1 MSEDTII
8 EIEGLY
14 KIFGPQAKE
23 KALPLVKQGVSK
35 KEILEKTGCTVGINN
50 ASFSVRKREIFVIM
64 GLSGSGK
71 STVIR
76 CVNRLIPS
84 TAGKIKV
91 SGVDVPGASAEELR
105 QLRRKTMSMVF
116 QRFGLLP
123 QRTVIDNVAFGLEIQ
138 DMPKQE
144 RHARAQEAIKLV
156 SLDGYESAMTQ
167 ELSGGMQQR
176 VGLARALANDPEIL
190 LMDEAFSALDPLIR
204 VQLQDELLE
213 LQASQHR
220 TILFITHDLDEALK
234 IGDRIAIMKDGA
246 VVQVGTP
253 EEILT
258 NPADDYVERF
268 VQNVDR
274 SKVITAS
281 AFMRKTRTITV
292 PKDGPH
298 VAARAMEK
306 ERLSSI
312 FAVDSE
318 RRLQGLL
325 KIDNAIR
332 LEKEKKQDVTEA
344 LETDLYMAAPDTPI
358 ADLLNCAMNAKYPIC
373 IQDEAGRLLGILDRS
388 TILSEM
394 YREQDDGGDATVSLD
409 SILDEQSGE
418 ALETKAEQS

>member
-1 MSEDTII
+1 MSEDVIVKV
-8 EIEGLY
+8 EGLY

-23 KALPLVKQGVSK
+23 RALPMLKEGRSK
-35 KEILEKTGCTVGINN
+35 ADILKKTGCTVGIDN

-76 CVNRLIPS
+76 CVNRLIPA
-84 TAGKIKV
+84 TAGKIHV
-91 SGVDVPGASAEELR
+91 TGVNVPEASPEELR
-105 QLRRKTMSMVF
+105 ELRRKKMSMVF

-123 QRTVIDNVAFGLEIQ
+123 QRSVIDNVAFGLEIQ
-138 DMPKQE
+138 AMPKEE
-144 RHARAQEAIKLV
+144 RYKKAQEAISLV
-156 SLDGYESAMTQ
+156 GLDGYENAMTQ

-258 NPADDYVERF
+258 NPADDYVKRF
-268 VQNVDR
+268 VENVDR
-274 SKVITAS
+274 SKVITAG
-281 AFMRKTRTITV
+281 ALMRKARTITV

-298 VAARAMEK
+298 VAVRAMNQEK
-306 ERLSSI
+306 CSSI
-312 FAVDSE
+312 FAVDSD
-318 RRLQGLL
+318 RCLQGLL
-325 KIDNAIR
+325 TIDEAIR
-332 LEKEKKQDVTEA
+332 LEKEKKQDVSEA
-344 LETDLYMAAPDTPI
+344 LETDLYLASPETPI
-358 ADLLNCAMNAKYPIC
+358 AELLNCAMNAKHPIS
-373 IQDEAGRLLGILDRS
+373 IQDAAGRLLGVLDRT
-388 TILSEM
+388 TILTEM
-394 YREQDDGGDATVSLD
+394 YEEEDSEQSATTSLD
-409 SILDEQSGE
+409 EVLAESNEDEQ
-418 ALETKAEQS
+418 KADQS

>member
-1 MSEDTII
+1 MSEDII
-8 EIEGLY
+8 VEVEGLY

-23 KALPLVKQGVSK
+23 RALPMVKEGQSK
-35 KEILEKTGCTVGINN
+35 AEILKKTGCTVGINN

-76 CVNRLIPS
+76 CVNRLIS
-84 TAGKIKV
+84 GTAGKINV
-91 SGVDVPGASAEELR
+91 AGVDVPGANAEELR
-105 QLRRKTMSMVF
+105 ELRRKKMSMVF

-138 DMPKQE
+138 GMEKEE
-144 RHARAQEAIKLV
+144 RHAKAQDAINLV
-156 SLDGYESAMTQ
+156 GLDGYENAMTQ

-246 VVQVGTP
+246 VVQIGTP

-258 NPADDYVERF
+258 NPADDYVKRF
-268 VQNVDR
+268 VENVDR
-274 SKVITAS
+274 SKVITAG
-281 AFMRKTRTITV
+281 ALMRKPRTITV

-298 VAARAMEK
+298 VAARAMEQ
-306 ERLSSI
+306 ENFSSI

-318 RRLQGLL
+318 RSLQGLL
-325 KIDNAIR
+325 TIDQAIR
-332 LEKEKKQDVTEA
+332 LEKEKKKDVTEA
-344 LETDLYMAAPDTPI
+344 LETDLYVASPETPI
-358 ADLLNCAMNAKYPIC
+358 AELLNCEMNAKYPIS
-373 IQDEAGRLLGILDRS
+373 IQDEKGRLLGVLDRT
-388 TILSEM
+388 TILAKMYEEGDSDESAATHLSDLLEENSE
-394 YREQDDGGDATVSLD
+394 
-409 SILDEQSGE
+409 DEQ
-418 ALETKAEQS
+418 KAAQS